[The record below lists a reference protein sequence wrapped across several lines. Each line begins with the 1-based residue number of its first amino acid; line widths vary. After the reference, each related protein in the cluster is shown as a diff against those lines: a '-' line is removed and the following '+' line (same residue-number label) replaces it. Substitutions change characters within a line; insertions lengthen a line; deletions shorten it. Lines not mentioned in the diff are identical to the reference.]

1 MKCQK
6 TLITILTNIQFRG
19 TKNRILFE
27 SKANAVL
34 KSFKTRS
41 IVAGAT
47 WIWITCFGGAAGR
60 GPKNNTKP

>member
-1 MKCQK
+1 MS
-6 TLITILTNIQFRG
+6 
-19 TKNRILFE
+19 KNVNNHTDKHTVPKAQRTGILFE

>member
-19 TKNRILFE
+19 TKNRDPIRKQGQRG
-27 SKANAVL
+27 SYIVY
-34 KSFKTRS
+34 TRS

-60 GPKNNTKP
+60 GPKNKTKP